1 MHQMLEEAV
10 QATIDL
16 KGKAMVPIHWG
27 MFDLAIHSWYEP
39 IQRATKKA
47 DKRGVH
53 IISPKL
59 G

>member
-1 MHQMLEEAV
+1 MLEEAV